1 MQIIE
6 SIKELDESLFLWLNS
21 IRSSALDFVMWHFT
35 KYTFWIP
42 LFIILFYIIVKRFRK
57 YSILIFIMLGVLI
70 LINDQFCNLSK
81 YFFMRLRPTHEGTI
95 SSIVNTVNGYRG
107 GLYSFY
113 SGHASNTFA
122 VVTFFSL
129 IFKNKPKYLFILL
142 WTFAVIT
149 VFSRI
154 YLGVHYPGDIIVG
167 AIVGTLFGFLVYK
180 AFREIYFHF
189 TKQVV

>member
-6 SIKELDESLFLWLNS
+6 SIKELDELLFLWLNS

-81 YFFMRLRPTHEGTI
+81 YLFMRLRPTHEGTI

>member
-1 MQIIE
+1 MHIIE
-6 SIKELDESLFLWLNS
+6 SIKELDELLFLWLNS
-21 IRSSALDFVMWHFT
+21 FRSSTLDFIMWHFT

-42 LFIILFYIIVKRFRK
+42 LFIILFYIIVKRFGK
-57 YSILIFIMLGVLI
+57 YSVLVFIMLGVLI

-81 YFFMRLRPTHEGTI
+81 YYFMRLRPTHEDAI
-95 SSIVNTVNGYRG
+95 SNVVNTVNGYRG

-142 WTFAVIT
+142 WIFTVIT

-167 AIVGTLFGFLVYK
+167 ATIGTLFGIVVYK
-180 AFREIYFHF
+180 AFKEIYCYLS
-189 TKQVV
+189 KQSI